1 MKKLISLRASWKKYE
16 EKCRASLKYMQE
28 HPLSLEEMLEQ
39 KKRNEE
45 IRKQNMMEN
54 EKSSMK
60 DPLAMTAEEYL
71 EDMKEDMEED
81 EKLTEEEL
89 NRKYRIW

>member
-1 MKKLISLRASWKKYE
+1 
-16 EKCRASLKYMQE
+16 
-28 HPLSLEEMLEQ
+28 
-39 KKRNEE
+39 
-45 IRKQNMMEN
+45 
-54 EKSSMK
+54 
-60 DPLAMTAEEYL
+60 MTAEEYL

>member
-1 MKKLISLRASWKKYE
+1 
-16 EKCRASLKYMQE
+16 
-28 HPLSLEEMLEQ
+28 
-39 KKRNEE
+39 
-45 IRKQNMMEN
+45 MMEN

-60 DPLAMTAEEYL
+60 DPLTMTAEEYL